1 MVEEVLV
8 MLLLRHGGGDQIS
21 CRNERGRW
29 FVNCEGVMW
38 ESAVVG
44 GGVFINAGCEGV
56 QRSWER

>member
-1 MVEEVLV
+1 MVEEVVV

-44 GGVFINAGCEGV
+44 YL
-56 QRSWER
+56 